1 MFFLEK
7 KKKNILMIEVTRLN
21 GQKFLINPDHIRSVE
36 QKPDTIIGFEDGQFL
51 MVKETP
57 REIVQKIVGFRN
69 EFLSN
74 LDKRESEL

>member
-1 MFFLEK
+1 MFFFVGPCQ
-7 KKKNILMIEVTRLN
+7 NILMIEVTRLN

-36 QKPDTIIGFEDGQFL
+36 QTPDTIIGFEDGQVL

-69 EFLSN
+69 EMLGTSSKQEPV
-74 LDKRESEL
+74 L